1 MVGNDVRPCLYS
13 QIIIIIIIIIITA
26 DTISRQ
32 MSLLKGSLF
41 VLLYEMMMKRRNM

>member
-13 QIIIIIIIIIITA
+13 QIIIIIIIIITA